1 MFSGLFQSQPKNLT
15 KKGDL
20 EKKINTVFTDY
31 LLQQSF
37 DEFNQPITMN
47 KYNNDIYTTKE
58 TLFKA
63 LSELDIKNINNLTK
77 NNKNKIIKISN
88 LNLKKDIFNA
98 QKKRLLIDN
107 ISNFYYK
114 IYEIYNA
121 IVSTL
126 DPIYSYKDDNDIDV
140 FFRLSDYKE
149 HLQKIKNR
157 KIELRKEYS
166 SSSIINKRLRILY
179 DAIDS
184 SGNPSLDIDKVC
196 TIDMQ
201 NDLDPEKLTDLK
213 GIKELEKLFIQ
224 QHPNNI
230 YKSKNVQKSD
240 ILYQDRLDYFYKLY
254 TGKSTP
260 RPSDIDSFD
269 KVTLLKFDKKS
280 KYCREPTKSEMKT
293 IPKIEERFYKAYTK
307 NLVAMNKSV
316 EKRKKNLLKILN
328 YIFIRKNDGTMII
341 NPKIDEK
348 KLIKISFQT
357 IDNISRLYINIQK
370 FFLQGLY
377 IFDQIYKKHKKD
389 IEKQRKK
396 SLNEIMEKPIISAP
410 RLNLK
415 NNKSSV
421 KNINI
426 SNIVVTK
433 NNIRREIQNN
443 KTLNNEIISP
453 VESVLPVPSVGKT
466 IKLNSVNTEVP
477 LPPQNIATQMT
488 PIPEVPAENAG
499 TQMTPIHEDPA
510 ENAGTQ
516 MTPIPEVPA
525 ENAGTQMIPIPE
537 VPAENAGTQM
547 TPIPEVPAEN
557 AGTQMTPIHEVPGE
571 NAGTQMIP
579 IPEVPAENAGTQ
591 MIPITENAAS
601 PNQIVASPISE
612 VPAENAGTLMSPISE
627 NAASPNQIVASP
639 ISEVPKKK
647 ILLKN
652 NKEIKRELY
661 LKFVNAY
668 ISKLNEFQEKII
680 KFVED
685 NPDIFKNLKP
695 DKRRRTIVKT
705 NVFSTLKTSEQ
716 KIIDLNNKITQALTR
731 LNGIS
736 LNAINTK
743 IQFTTEKLKELD
755 SSFEKIFNPISASLS
770 ELVNVQTYKNYSNY
784 EQFVD
789 KRIDTLNQQYSQLS
803 YLAQ

>member
-31 LLQQSF
+31 LLQQTF
-37 DEFNQPITMN
+37 DEFNQPVTMN

-63 LSELDIKNINNLTK
+63 LSDLDIKNINNLTK

-126 DPIYSYKDDNDIDV
+126 DPIYSYKDDNDTDV

-293 IPKIEERFYKAYTK
+293 MCLSA
-307 NLVAMNKSV
+307 NCS
-316 EKRKKNLLKILN
+316 
-328 YIFIRKNDGTMII
+328 
-341 NPKIDEK
+341 
-348 KLIKISFQT
+348 IK
-357 IDNISRLYINIQK
+357 
-370 FFLQGLY
+370 
-377 IFDQIYKKHKKD
+377 
-389 IEKQRKK
+389 
-396 SLNEIMEKPIISAP
+396 
-410 RLNLK
+410 
-415 NNKSSV
+415 
-421 KNINI
+421 
-426 SNIVVTK
+426 
-433 NNIRREIQNN
+433 
-443 KTLNNEIISP
+443 
-453 VESVLPVPSVGKT
+453 
-466 IKLNSVNTEVP
+466 
-477 LPPQNIATQMT
+477 
-488 PIPEVPAENAG
+488 
-499 TQMTPIHEDPA
+499 
-510 ENAGTQ
+510 
-516 MTPIPEVPA
+516 
-525 ENAGTQMIPIPE
+525 
-537 VPAENAGTQM
+537 
-547 TPIPEVPAEN
+547 
-557 AGTQMTPIHEVPGE
+557 
-571 NAGTQMIP
+571 
-579 IPEVPAENAGTQ
+579 
-591 MIPITENAAS
+591 
-601 PNQIVASPISE
+601 
-612 VPAENAGTLMSPISE
+612 
-627 NAASPNQIVASP
+627 
-639 ISEVPKKK
+639 
-647 ILLKN
+647 
-652 NKEIKRELY
+652 
-661 LKFVNAY
+661 
-668 ISKLNEFQEKII
+668 
-680 KFVED
+680 
-685 NPDIFKNLKP
+685 
-695 DKRRRTIVKT
+695 
-705 NVFSTLKTSEQ
+705 
-716 KIIDLNNKITQALTR
+716 
-731 LNGIS
+731 
-736 LNAINTK
+736 
-743 IQFTTEKLKELD
+743 
-755 SSFEKIFNPISASLS
+755 
-770 ELVNVQTYKNYSNY
+770 
-784 EQFVD
+784 
-789 KRIDTLNQQYSQLS
+789 
-803 YLAQ
+803 